1 MSVESNAFERQGRI
15 YSNPPNAGPIIIPH
29 VKEEDRN
36 AMYFPLLSGLAVSA
50 TIAKL
55 KTPTI
60 PPESPWHARAMTRRA
75 GDCPKKKQNVDIAI
89 EI

>member
-1 MSVESNAFERQGRI
+1 MDVSIKQRVRREGRI

-36 AMYFPLLSGLAVSA
+36 AMYSPLLSGIAVSA

-55 KTPTI
+55 KTPTTA
-60 PPESPWHARAMTRRA
+60 PASTE
-75 GDCPKKKQNVDIAI
+75 
-89 EI
+89 